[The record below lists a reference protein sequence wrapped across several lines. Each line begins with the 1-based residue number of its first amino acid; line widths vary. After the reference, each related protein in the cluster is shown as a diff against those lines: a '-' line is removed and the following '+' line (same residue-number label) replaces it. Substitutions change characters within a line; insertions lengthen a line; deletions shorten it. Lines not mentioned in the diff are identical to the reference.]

1 MGLSMRKA
9 RHHAESRYEFARR
22 RTADMAYAKT
32 LDCLCGNL
40 YFFVDSKDAKE
51 HTSSHQTRQETEQM
65 TMPTVADAIAYVIA
79 QEAAMG
85 NSTTVLWARPNADY
99 PNSVDVQTENYW
111 TVWYERDGM
120 LYGEC

>member
-1 MGLSMRKA
+1 
-9 RHHAESRYEFARR
+9 
-22 RTADMAYAKT
+22 
-32 LDCLCGNL
+32 
-40 YFFVDSKDAKE
+40 
-51 HTSSHQTRQETEQM
+51 
-65 TMPTVADAIAYVIA
+65 MPTVADAIAYVIA

-85 NSTTVLWARPNADY
+85 NSTTVLWARPNTDY